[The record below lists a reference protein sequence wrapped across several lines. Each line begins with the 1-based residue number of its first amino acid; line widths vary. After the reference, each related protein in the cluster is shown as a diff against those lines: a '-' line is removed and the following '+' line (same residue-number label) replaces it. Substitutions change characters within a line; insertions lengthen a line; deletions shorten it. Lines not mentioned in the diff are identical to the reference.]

1 MKEESWIS
9 GSVTRIYVTLQTR
22 SSDSFRPAPSPKST
36 RSSSKPTK
44 LAVLT
49 TVAPSTSVTALKA
62 KVLNALKD
70 DFTSTLGDE
79 LPLRPTQTRDF
90 ELCQA
95 PKDTR
100 VANWEA
106 LFLRF
111 QDAETGDL
119 HSTEYVPYEDNDDA
133 PSVPAPA
140 SAPSAAAATAET
152 STSRGKRKAHPD

>member
-1 MKEESWIS
+1 MAWVVIMLPSAHTAPPQPK
-9 GSVTRIYVTLQTR
+9 IYQILIKTH
-22 SSDSFRPAPSPKST
+22 
-36 RSSSKPTK
+36 K

-95 PKDTR
+95 PKTPVGGRQER